1 MLQRL
6 RVGIPDVT
14 AAAVV
19 ILVLALELVGRDKAV
34 QPLYL
39 YDEPGGGGPV
49 HDDSLAADI
58 GRLEARLAVAP
69 GDGEAAELLAT
80 RLAKAD
86 QTDWALRAIG
96 PLVESPEPRPERWR
110 AMLALSSIHA
120 ERIDIVSAERYAQ
133 QAFRACD
140 DERNRA
146 AAEGKMAGTSA
157 CPDYERVRLQ
167 AYVNELVVGRDI
179 MQREGIDPALDPF
192 EFRRKVDAA
201 NPRARLRGPT
211 PR

>member
-19 ILVLALELVGRDKAV
+19 VLVLALELVGRNKAV

-58 GRLEARLAVAP
+58 GRLQARLAVAP

-96 PLVESPEPRPERWR
+96 PLVESPERRPERWR

-120 ERIDIVSAERYAQ
+120 ERIDILNAHRYAQ
-133 QAFRACD
+133 QAFEECD
-140 DERNRA
+140 HERNRA
-146 AAEGKMAGTSA
+146 AGEGTMAGASA

-167 AYVNELVVGRDI
+167 VYVTELGVGLDAMR
-179 MQREGIDPALDPF
+179 RGIDPALDPF
-192 EFRRKVDAA
+192 EFRRAIDAA